1 MKKII
6 ATIVV
11 MLLTVAG
18 MSACK
23 AKAKQVN
30 NENDNDNEKQEVMDL
45 KGKKVLVAY
54 FSWSGNTKYAAQYI
68 AQKLGA
74 DEFEIIREKPYPT
87 EYTPC
92 TEDAKTE
99 KEAGER
105 PAIKGKVENMAQYDV
120 VFVCVPVWW
129 YTAPMPVFTF
139 LEQYD
144 LKGKTVIPFC
154 TAYSGPSST
163 LKDIVKA
170 TPNSDHRDGICI
182 VTKEMGGQGMDSKTA
197 KIDKWL
203 GEIGF

>member
-1 MKKII
+1 M
-6 ATIVV
+6 AA

-18 MSACK
+18 LSAGTT
-23 AKAKQVN
+23 KAKQVS
-30 NENDNDNEKQEVMDL
+30 NEVNETEETNKEVMNL

-68 AQKLGA
+68 AKKVGA
-74 DEFEIIREKPYPT
+74 DEFEIVREKPYPT

-92 TEDAKTE
+92 TEDAKAE

-129 YTAPMPVFTF
+129 YTAPMPVYTF

-182 VTKEMGGQGMDSKTA
+182 VTKEQNAQGMESKTA